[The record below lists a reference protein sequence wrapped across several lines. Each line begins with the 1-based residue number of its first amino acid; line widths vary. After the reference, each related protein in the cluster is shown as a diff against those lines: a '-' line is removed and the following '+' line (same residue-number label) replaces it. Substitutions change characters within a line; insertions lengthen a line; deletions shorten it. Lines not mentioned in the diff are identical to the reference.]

1 MKKADVI
8 VIGGGAAGMM
18 AAHTAALY
26 GKHVLLL
33 ERNSRLGKKILI
45 TGKGRCNVTNRC
57 DIDTFIKNVP
67 TNGRFLYSAV
77 NHLSPEE
84 TIAYF
89 ENSGLSLKTE
99 RGNRVFPVS
108 DRAADVSRVLE
119 ENIRQAGV
127 RIAEERASEILTEA
141 GDVCGVRCESGEI
154 YHAPAVI
161 LATGGKSYPGTGSAG
176 DGYAMAQELGHR
188 IIPLKPSLI
197 PIVTEEDWCRKSQ
210 GLSLKNVT
218 LSVTDQKRKKVIFSE
233 LGEMLFT
240 HFGVSGPVV
249 LSASSHIRE
258 PEPERYKL
266 EIDLKPGLTDQQLD
280 VRILRDFAEQA
291 NKDFGNSLG
300 ALLPRKIIPVIVR
313 LSGIPYEQKVN
324 QITREMRGDL
334 CRLLKHLSLTV
345 AGFRPIE
352 EAIVTSGGV
361 DVKEVNPKTME
372 SKKVAGLFFAGEIL
386 DVDAYTGGF
395 NLQIAFSTGYT
406 AGLSC

>member
-1 MKKADVI
+1 M
-8 VIGGGAAGMM
+8 
-18 AAHTAALY
+18 
-26 GKHVLLL
+26 
-33 ERNSRLGKKILI
+33 
-45 TGKGRCNVTNRC
+45 
-57 DIDTFIKNVP
+57 
-67 TNGRFLYSAV
+67 
-77 NHLSPEE
+77 
-84 TIAYF
+84 
-89 ENSGLSLKTE
+89 
-99 RGNRVFPVS
+99 
-108 DRAADVSRVLE
+108 
-119 ENIRQAGV
+119 
-127 RIAEERASEILTEA
+127 
-141 GDVCGVRCESGEI
+141 
-154 YHAPAVI
+154 
-161 LATGGKSYPGTGSAG
+161 
-176 DGYAMAQELGHR
+176 
-188 IIPLKPSLI
+188 
-197 PIVTEEDWCRKSQ
+197 
-210 GLSLKNVT
+210 KNVT

-240 HFGVSGPVV
+240 HFGVSGPLV